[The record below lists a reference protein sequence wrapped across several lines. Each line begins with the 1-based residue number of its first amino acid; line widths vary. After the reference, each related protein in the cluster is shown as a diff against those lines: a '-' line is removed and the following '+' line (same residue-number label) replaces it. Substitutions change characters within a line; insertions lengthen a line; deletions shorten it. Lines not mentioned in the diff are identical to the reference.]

1 MSAAYCTRNDLTT
14 LGIRSDAL
22 RSVSAL
28 QQDAAIASASDE
40 MDGYLGSRYKLPL
53 SAWGS
58 DVRIMCAR
66 LAIYSIISA
75 RGFNPESSGDSQLVE
90 MRDIAER
97 WLVRISNG
105 SLALTV
111 TDASNVEAGHVTGG
125 VQLVSNR
132 GRGYQNDDSRCGG
145 AFTSGRRW

>member
-1 MSAAYCTRNDLTT
+1 VSAAYCTRGDLTT

-22 RSVSAL
+22 RSILVGD
-28 QQDAAIASASDE
+28 QDAAIASASDE

-53 SAWGS
+53 TAWGS

-66 LAIYSIISA
+66 LAIYSLISA
-75 RGFNPESSGDSQLVE
+75 RGFNPNSSGDSQLVE

-111 TDASNVEAGHVTGG
+111 TDSSNVEAGHVSGG

-132 GRGYQNDDSRCGG
+132 SRGYQNDGSRCGG
-145 AFTSGRRW
+145 AFTGGNRR